1 MISTKIGQ
9 YAKIARAANHA
20 GLRCSSQKYTDAA
33 VMWAA
38 TIAAQMAS
46 ATLAASPSVT
56 ASHAAPIGLEGA
68 FSLVIV
74 CAAFPHCPLVSPT
87 ESARK
92 G

>member
-20 GLRCSSQKYTDAA
+20 GLRCSRQKYTDAA

-46 ATLAASPSVT
+46 ATSAASPKDVN
-56 ASHAAPIGLEGA
+56 ASHEASTGLEGA

-74 CAAFPHCPLVSPT
+74 CSAFPHCPLVSPT
-87 ESARK
+87 ESA
-92 G
+92 